1 LEKEK
6 DHIEGFAPEVAWVTH
21 SGESKL
27 QVPIAIRPTSET
39 IMYPTFS
46 NLIQS
51 HRDLPLCINQWS
63 NVVRWEFKDP
73 TPFLRSREFLWQEG
87 HTAHSTHEESTVM
100 VRDALEMYRET
111 YEDLLCV
118 PVIPGY
124 KTEKEKFAGGHMT
137 TTVEAYIPVSGRAI
151 QGATSHDLGQNFG
164 KMFDIT
170 FQSKDKKSETVW
182 QTSWGFTTRSIGV
195 MVMVHGD
202 DKGLVLPPTVS
213 PLQVVIIPIHNKKT
227 PLSEI
232 SPYCEEILSK
242 LKAAGLRADYDDR
255 TTYNPGWK
263 YNHWEQKG
271 VPIRLEVGPSD
282 LANTTARVV
291 IRHSGDKEDVAV
303 TDGFE
308 GVIQSKLDEI
318 QKAMFTKA
326 KEVRDAHIVQVTEW
340 KDFVPALEGNNLVLS
355 PWCGGE
361 HQEWEEWVKNTSRAE
376 SLERQGVEE
385 ESETTATSVAAKTLC
400 IPFDQPELPEGTKCI
415 ASGMDATCWVLWGR
429 SY

>member
-1 LEKEK
+1 M
-6 DHIEGFAPEVAWVTH
+6 EGFAPEVAWVTH
-21 SGESKL
+21 SGTSEL

-39 IMYPTFS
+39 IMYPTFA

-51 HRDLPLCINQWS
+51 HRDLPLKLNQWS

-87 HTAHSTHEESTVM
+87 HTAHATHECSTKM

-111 YEDLLCV
+111 YEELLAV

-124 KTEKEKFAGGHMT
+124 KTEKEKFAGGYQT
-137 TTVEAYIPVSGRAI
+137 TTVEAYIPGSGRAI

-170 FQSKDKKSETVW
+170 YQDTQGNSSTVW

-202 DKGLVLPPTVS
+202 DQGLVLPPRIA
-213 PLQVVIIPIHNKKT
+213 PLQVVIVPIYNKKVGKDQ
-227 PLSEI
+227 I
-232 SPYCEEILSK
+232 DPYCKEIESILSRDHRVRVK
-242 LKAAGLRADYDDR
+242 YDNRD
-255 TTYNPGWK
+255 TYNPGWK

-271 VPIRLEVGPSD
+271 VPLRLEVGPSD
-282 LANTTARVV
+282 LENCTVRCVTRFN
-291 IRHSGDKEDVAV
+291 GEKEDISVANADEFLV
-303 TDGFE
+303 GIEDKLE
-308 GVIQSKLDEI
+308 VIQ
-318 QKAMFTKA
+318 QNMFKKA
-326 KEVRDAHIVQVTEW
+326 KAERDEHVVQVTEW
-340 KDFVPALEGNNLVLS
+340 KDFVPALEGNNLVLT

-361 HQEWEEWVKNTSRAE
+361 HEEWENWVKDTSRAE
-376 SLERQGVEE
+376 SLAAKSMES

-400 IPFDQPELPEGTKCI
+400 IPFTQPELADGTKCI
-415 ASGMDATCWVLWGR
+415 ASGLPATCWVLWGR